1 MIYANYVKAASE
13 VLDYTIDWSSWLAAG
28 DTINTSAWAVAPTG
42 ELTLAAGS
50 NTTTTTKIRASAGV
64 AGKAYTLTNTITT
77 TGGLTGVREIAV
89 SVNPRAGMALLLREL
104 RALANANADDV
115 TVGGETFWSDEQLQ
129 ARLDRY
135 RVEFKSLDLQEVA
148 RLNDAGQ
155 YEYYEYKIPERA
167 GRWFE
172 GAESGAEAWQVRRT
186 TGFPVA
192 TTSYGVNYPARMIVF
207 TANQSGYQFVLDCR
221 SYDLFATAADIWEEK
236 AGQAAA
242 AVDWQSDNHRVS
254 ASQNMAHCYKMAK
267 QLRAKSWQ
275 GARAST
281 FFRTDEVY

>member
-1 MIYANYVKAASE
+1 
-13 VLDYTIDWSSWLAAG
+13 
-28 DTINTSAWAVAPTG
+28 
-42 ELTLAAGS
+42 
-50 NTTTTTKIRASAGV
+50 
-64 AGKAYTLTNTITT
+64 
-77 TGGLTGVREIAV
+77 
-89 SVNPRAGMALLLREL
+89 MALLLREL

-242 AVDWQSDNHRVS
+242 KVDWQSDNHRIS
-254 ASQNMAHCYKMAK
+254 GSQNMAHCYKMAK